1 MYHYRS
7 NQSSGTTEQGDTG
20 SGEFQK
26 RLELAMK
33 HRGEFWMS
41 KSGTG
46 QAVDPSLIE
55 QAHHAVRSSGAIPA
69 GMLPSVIELSWQRC
83 LDFGLD
89 SEHGSEYDPMRQ
101 DLLSEQIEKN
111 RKLLSHAQP
120 VMDMLYEQIVDTENV
135 VVLANESGYIL
146 HSRGDAEFL
155 KRAERVALTPGV
167 EWSESMRGT
176 NAIGTAIAVG
186 EPVVIH
192 GNQHFLAANHMLT
205 CSASPIFGPNGE
217 LSGILDVSGDHRSYN
232 PHTLALV
239 RMSVQMIEN
248 RMFGAAFAD
257 TLTIRFHARPEFIGT
272 LCEGMAA
279 FSEDGTLLSVNRNA
293 CYQLGMN
300 LGQLQGRN
308 FASLFGMPVARVL
321 DHLLVRPNDALM
333 LTLGNGMRV
342 QAHASLPGTRLRR
355 HTRLGDEAAQ
365 KPPAA
370 PAPTNPAAAPCPL
383 GQLLTGDPQVEAVVA
398 KVRKVIGRDIP
409 VLIQGETGTGKE
421 LLANAIH
428 RASPRAAKPFVA
440 VNCAAIPEGL
450 IESELF
456 GYEEGAFTGARRK
469 GQSGRIQQADGG
481 TLFLDEIGDM
491 PLALQARLL
500 RVLQERV
507 VIPLGSHKGYPVNI
521 SVICATHRR
530 LRELVTANLFRED
543 LYFRL
548 NGLTVTL
555 PPLRARADLEGLL
568 GAMLRDM
575 CGPHAPAIAPDVLE
589 LFRSHPWPGN
599 IRQLSNLMRTATVMA
614 EGEPS
619 IGRQHLPDDFFEDL
633 EAAELPV
640 PPLRAAATATAAVSR
655 APTPEPAAEP
665 VAGKLQDVALQAMR
679 DAVRRHDGNISAA
692 ARELGVSRNT
702 LYRKLKP

>member
-1 MYHYRS
+1 M
-7 NQSSGTTEQGDTG
+7 T
-20 SGEFQK
+20 
-26 RLELAMK
+26 
-33 HRGEFWMS
+33 
-41 KSGTG
+41 KSGNGQTG
-46 QAVDPSLIE
+46 DPNLVE
-55 QAHHAVRSSGAIPA
+55 KAHHAVRNSGAIPT
-69 GMLPSVIELSWQRC
+69 GLLPSVVELSWQRC
-83 LDFGLD
+83 LDFGLNC
-89 SEHGSEYDPMRQ
+89 EHGSEYEPMRR
-101 DLLSEQIEKN
+101 DLLSEHIEKN

-192 GNQHFLAANHMLT
+192 GNQHFLAANHVLT

-257 TLTIRFHARPEFIGT
+257 ALTVRFHARPEFIGT

-321 DHLLVRPNDALM
+321 DHLLVRPNDALL

-342 QAHASLPGTRLRR
+342 QARAGLPGTRLRR
-355 HTRLGDEAAQ
+355 HTRLGEEM
-365 KPPAA
+365 PHRSSPAA
-370 PAPTNPAAAPCPL
+370 TAATSESAPPCPL
-383 GQLLTGDPQVEAVVA
+383 GQLLTGDPQVEAVVT

-428 RASPRAAKPFVA
+428 RTSPRATKPFVA

-469 GQSGRIQQADGG
+469 GQLGRIQQADGG

-530 LRELVTANLFRED
+530 LRELVTSNLFRED

-555 PPLRARADLEGLL
+555 PPLRARTDLEGLL
-568 GAMLRDM
+568 GAMLRDI
-575 CGPHAPAIAPDVLE
+575 CGPHAPAISPDVLD
-589 LFRSHPWPGN
+589 LFRRHPWPGN

-614 EGEPS
+614 EGEPC
-619 IGRQHLPDDFFEDL
+619 IDRQHLPDDFFEDF
-633 EAAELPV
+633 EAAAMAV
-640 PPLRAAATATAAVSR
+640 PPARATVTAVSS
-655 APTPEPAAEP
+655 APTPASALVPESS
-665 VAGKLQDVALQAMR
+665 AGKLQDVALQAMR